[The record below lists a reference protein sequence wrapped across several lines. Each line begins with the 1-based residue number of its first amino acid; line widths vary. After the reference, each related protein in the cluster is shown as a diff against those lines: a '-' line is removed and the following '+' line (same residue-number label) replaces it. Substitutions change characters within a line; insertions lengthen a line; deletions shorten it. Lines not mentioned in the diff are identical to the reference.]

1 MVGEVMVNGTSIC
14 SFTFFSDFVCF
25 LCVFFFLIEV
35 IWSPV
40 HALNQVIF
48 APPIFKLS
56 YYDFPHFL
64 SHLLYIY
71 SHQLLC

>member
-1 MVGEVMVNGTSIC
+1 MVGEVMVNGTIIC
-14 SFTFFSDFVCF
+14 SFTFFLT
-25 LCVFFFLIEV
+25 LCVFYVCGFFLIEV
-35 IWSPV
+35 VWSPV

-48 APPIFKLS
+48 SPPIFKLS

-71 SHQLLC
+71 SHRLLC

>member
-1 MVGEVMVNGTSIC
+1 MVNGTSIC
-14 SFTFFSDFVCF
+14 SFTFLSD
-25 LCVFFFLIEV
+25 CVFFMSFFLKKIEV
-35 IWSPV
+35 VWSPV

-56 YYDFPHFL
+56 YYDFPNFL